1 MRDIRK
7 FYIDGQWVE
16 PKGSRICDVINPA
29 TEEVA
34 GRMVMGEREDVD
46 RAVEAARRA
55 FDSFSRTGI
64 EERLRL
70 LERIDSCFQARIPD
84 LASAMT
90 EEMGCP
96 VWLVEKAQIP
106 ISAAHIKIAIEAL
119 KGYRFEENRGTT
131 MIRREPIGV
140 CGLITPWNWPV
151 ALIFTK
157 VLPAIATGCAVVLK
171 PSEYAPFSAMIVA
184 EIMDAAEVPPGVF
197 NLVNGDGPT
206 VGAALSSHPD
216 VDMVTITGSVRAGVD
231 VARNAATTVKRVH
244 QELGGKSPNIILE
257 DADLEKAVTSGVR
270 FMMINSGQSCSAPS
284 RMLAPRSRM
293 AEVIAIARAVAESTT
308 VGPPDS
314 GANVGPVVNGRQ
326 WDRIQVLIRKG
337 IEEGAKVVAGGPGKP
352 AGLERGYY
360 VKPTIFADVTNDM
373 TIAREEIFGPVLVI
387 IGYDDVDD
395 AIRIAN
401 ETDYGLAAYIHAGC
415 IEKAAKVGSR
425 IRAGQVYL
433 NGDIDLL
440 DPAVPFGGFKHS
452 GNGRE
457 WGDFGFEAF
466 LEVKAFFFHKIQRK
480 GVI

>member
-1 MRDIRK
+1 MREIMK
-7 FYIDGQWVE
+7 FYIDGQWVG
-16 PKGSRICDVINPA
+16 PKGSRVCDVINPA
-29 TEEVA
+29 TEGVA
-34 GRMVMGEREDVD
+34 GRMVMGEKEDVD
-46 RAVEAARRA
+46 CAVAAAWRA
-55 FDSFSRTGI
+55 FDSYSRTSM

-70 LERIDSCFQARIPD
+70 LQRIDACFQARIPD
-84 LASAMT
+84 LASAIT

-96 VWLVEKAQIP
+96 AWLVEKAQIP

-119 KGYRFEENRGTT
+119 KSYRFEENRGTT
-131 MIRREPIGV
+131 LIRREPIGV

-157 VLPAIATGCAVVLK
+157 VLPAIATGCTLVLK
-171 PSEYAPFSAMIVA
+171 PSEYAPFSASITA
-184 EIMDAAEVPPGVF
+184 EIMDAAGVPPGVF

-206 VGAALSSHPD
+206 VGAALSGHPD
-216 VDMVTITGSVRAGVD
+216 VDMLSITGSVRAGVD
-231 VARNAATTVKRVH
+231 VARNAAATVKRVH
-244 QELGGKSPNIILE
+244 QELGGKSPNIILA
-257 DADLEKAVTSGVR
+257 DADLEKSVTSGVS
-270 FMMINSGQSCSAPS
+270 FMMLNSGQSCSAPS

-293 AEVIAIARAVAESTT
+293 AEVIAIARSVAEATT

-314 GANVGPVVNGRQ
+314 GAYVGPVVNARQ
-326 WDRIQVLIRKG
+326 WDRVQGLIRKG
-337 IEEGAKVVAGGPGKP
+337 IEEGATLVAGGPGRP

-360 VKPTIFADVTNDM
+360 VRPTVFADVTNDM

-387 IGYDDVDD
+387 IGYDDVED

-401 ETDYGLAAYIHAGC
+401 DTNYGLAAYVHAGST
-415 IEKAAKVGSR
+415 EKAAAVGSR

-440 DPAVPFGGFKHS
+440 DPYIPFGGFKHS

-466 LEVKAFFFHKIQRK
+466 LEVKSYLGRNPPQA
-480 GVI
+480 G